1 MKVSLD
7 RPNLV
12 DENSLVK
19 TPYSRVV
26 IRNDCPYHNH
36 TFFEFTIATSGV
48 YYNYINGEKHVIER
62 GRVILLRPNDFHYF
76 EADSPHTSRDIYVKP
91 NELKEICD
99 MLDPELFS
107 TLESMPLA
115 IDFTLSDFE
124 TQMLEEKMSYLT
136 SLDRKSDLQ
145 LKTRHR
151 SVVLE
156 ILDKWTSLGK
166 DGNADM
172 PQWLSL
178 LVSQLNT
185 EKFLTK
191 NIEEIVASTNYSH
204 GYVCREF
211 RRIMGKTLQDYISDA
226 KFSLALSLLASAE
239 NTITQV
245 SEKLGYSA
253 PSNFI
258 IAFKNKFK
266 MTPAQWRKDN
276 LPEGKV
282 L

>member
-1 MKVSLD
+1 MEVFKKA
-7 RPNLV
+7 NLV
-12 DENSLVK
+12 TESGIAH

-48 YYNYINGEKHVIER
+48 YYNYINGEKYVVER
-62 GRVILLRPNDFHYF
+62 GRIMLLRPNDFHYF

-91 NELKEICD
+91 QDLKEICD
-99 MLDPELFS
+99 LISPDLYT
-107 TLESMPLA
+107 TLENTPLA
-115 IDFTLSDFE
+115 IDFSLSDFE

-136 SLDRKSDLQ
+136 SLERKSELQ

-151 SVVLE
+151 SVILE
-156 ILDKWTSLGK
+156 ILDKWTSSTK
-166 DGNADM
+166 ENNADM
-172 PQWLSL
+172 PQWISL
-178 LVSQLNT
+178 LVTQLST
-185 EKFLTK
+185 EKFLSK

-226 KFSLALSLLASAE
+226 KFSLALSLLTSAE

-258 IAFKNKFK
+258 IAFKNKFN
-266 MTPAQWRKDN
+266 MTPAQWRREN
-276 LPEGKV
+276 LSESSIK
-282 L
+282 